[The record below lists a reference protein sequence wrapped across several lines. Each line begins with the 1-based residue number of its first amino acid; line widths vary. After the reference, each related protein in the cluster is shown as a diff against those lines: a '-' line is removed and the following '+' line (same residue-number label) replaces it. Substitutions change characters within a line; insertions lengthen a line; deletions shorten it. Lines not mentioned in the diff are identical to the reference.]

1 MNAAEKAQHFIHN
14 EKAFHLGFLPTEQS
28 NGLSRS
34 LEDDFKRSSIEGVAT
49 LQRVDR
55 EVLAMA
61 KRVFRS
67 AEYAELVAAME
78 QTLRSGGRIAF
89 SGCGATGRLSI
100 LLESMWRTSCRDTAG
115 MEDYGKQVFSIMTGG
130 DFALVKSV
138 EFFEDYAVF
147 GRRQVKELD
156 LGPADLL
163 VAITEGGETSSVLGT
178 VAEMADRGGKVF
190 LLFNN
195 PADLLAEHLE
205 RSRDAIRNPR
215 VTVLDLFCGPM
226 ALAGSTRMQAT
237 TSEQL
242 IAGGALETVFA
253 RLAGEPEI
261 ADYAGAFEK
270 LLDTLEAPETR
281 KAIADY
287 IDFETEIYRHHGK
300 VTYFTHDFLLDVFT
314 DTTERS
320 PTFML
325 PPFRAA
331 QDAVSAQSWAFVK
344 DVFLPTEQAWM
355 QAMARPLRCLRW
367 TMPDYE
373 EMGVSDRIKTVPA
386 ILEKDLLAFRIG
398 SDPAPER
405 YEKDADCAVVVA
417 FGSEAEDPDFRAA
430 CAAQCSPYKTVRT
443 LAVASGNG
451 DFSMPSIAED
461 KRFLR
466 LMDHTA
472 LKLVLNTI
480 STGVMTKYGRV
491 SGNWM
496 SFVALS
502 NKKLIDRGIRLLS
515 ELGAIPYD
523 DAALRI
529 FQAMEDAEKMQ
540 QPGMERICAVQLA
553 LQQLKTEQ
561 GKA

>member
-1 MNAAEKAQHFIHN
+1 MNAAEQAQHFIHN
-14 EKAFHLGFLPTEQS
+14 ETAFHLGFLPTEQS
-28 NGLSRS
+28 NELSRT
-34 LEDDFKRSSIEGVAT
+34 LEDDFKRSSVEGVAT

-55 EVLAMA
+55 EVLTMA
-61 KRVFRS
+61 KRVFQS
-67 AEYAELVAAME
+67 AEYAALVVAME

-115 MEDYGKQVFSIMTGG
+115 MEDFGRQVFSIMTGG

-156 LGPADLL
+156 LGSGDLL

-195 PADLLAEHLE
+195 PADLLAAHLE
-205 RSRDAIRNPR
+205 RSRNAIRNPR

-253 RLAGEPEI
+253 RLAGEKEI
-261 ADYAGAFEK
+261 ADYAAAFEK
-270 LLDTLEAPETR
+270 LLQTLELPETR

-287 IDFETEIYRHHGK
+287 IDFETEIYRRHGK

-331 QDAVSAQSWAFVK
+331 QDALSAQSWAFVK
-344 DVFLPTEQAWM
+344 DVFYPTEQAWR

-373 EMGVSDRIKTVPA
+373 AMGVSDRIKTVPA
-386 ILEKDLLAFRIG
+386 ILENDLLAFRIG
-398 SDPAPER
+398 NDPAPER
-405 YEKDADCAVVVA
+405 CENEADCAVVAA
-417 FGSEAEDPDFRAA
+417 FGAEAENPDFRAA
-430 CAAQCSPYKTVRT
+430 CAVQCSPYQTVRT
-443 LAVASGNG
+443 LAVASDNG
-451 DFSMPSIAED
+451 DFSMPSIPED

-515 ELGAIPYD
+515 GLGAIPYD
-523 DAALRI
+523 DAARRI
-529 FQAMEDAEKMQ
+529 FQAMEDAGKMQ
-540 QPGMERICAVQLA
+540 KPGMERICAVQLA

-561 GKA
+561 GRA

>member
-61 KRVFRS
+61 KRVFLS

-78 QTLRSGGRIAF
+78 QTLRAGGRIAF

-147 GRRQVKELD
+147 GRSQVKELD

-261 ADYAGAFEK
+261 TDYAALFEK

-355 QAMARPLRCLRW
+355 QAMAP
-367 TMPDYE
+367 
-373 EMGVSDRIKTVPA
+373 
-386 ILEKDLLAFRIG
+386 
-398 SDPAPER
+398 
-405 YEKDADCAVVVA
+405 
-417 FGSEAEDPDFRAA
+417 
-430 CAAQCSPYKTVRT
+430 
-443 LAVASGNG
+443 
-451 DFSMPSIAED
+451 
-461 KRFLR
+461 
-466 LMDHTA
+466 
-472 LKLVLNTI
+472 
-480 STGVMTKYGRV
+480 
-491 SGNWM
+491 
-496 SFVALS
+496 
-502 NKKLIDRGIRLLS
+502 
-515 ELGAIPYD
+515 
-523 DAALRI
+523 
-529 FQAMEDAEKMQ
+529 
-540 QPGMERICAVQLA
+540 
-553 LQQLKTEQ
+553 
-561 GKA
+561 

>member
-61 KRVFRS
+61 KRVFLS

-78 QTLRSGGRIAF
+78 QTLRAGGRIAF

-205 RSRDAIRNPR
+205 RSREAIRNPR

-261 ADYAGAFEK
+261 ADYAALFEK
-270 LLDTLEAPETR
+270 LLNTLEAPETR

-344 DVFLPTEQAWM
+344 DVFHPTEQAWL

-373 EMGVSDRIKTVPA
+373 EMGVNDRIKTVPA

-561 GKA
+561 GRA

>member
-1 MNAAEKAQHFIHN
+1 M
-14 EKAFHLGFLPTEQS
+14 
-28 NGLSRS
+28 
-34 LEDDFKRSSIEGVAT
+34 
-49 LQRVDR
+49 
-55 EVLAMA
+55 
-61 KRVFRS
+61 
-67 AEYAELVAAME
+67 
-78 QTLRSGGRIAF
+78 
-89 SGCGATGRLSI
+89 
-100 LLESMWRTSCRDTAG
+100 
-115 MEDYGKQVFSIMTGG
+115 
-130 DFALVKSV
+130 
-138 EFFEDYAVF
+138 
-147 GRRQVKELD
+147 KELD
-156 LGPADLL
+156 LGPGDLL

-178 VAEMADRGGKVF
+178 VAEMAERGGKVF

-195 PADLLAEHLE
+195 PADLLAERLE

-253 RLAGEPEI
+253 RLAGEKEI
-261 ADYAGAFEK
+261 IDYAAAFEK
-270 LLDTLEAPETR
+270 LLDTLETPETR

-287 IDFETEIYRHHGK
+287 IDFETEIYRQHGK

-331 QDAVSAQSWAFVK
+331 QDPVSAQSWAFVK
-344 DVFLPTEQAWM
+344 DVFHPTEQAWM

-373 EMGVSDRIKTVPA
+373 AMGVSDRIKTVPA
-386 ILEKDLLAFRIG
+386 LLEKDLLAFRIG
-398 SDPAPER
+398 NDPAPER
-405 YEKDADCAVVVA
+405 YENDVDCAVVVA
-417 FGSEAEDPDFRAA
+417 FGSEAESPDFRAA

-451 DFSMPSIAED
+451 DFTMSSIEED
-461 KRFLR
+461 RRFLR

-515 ELGAIPYD
+515 ELGEIPYEN
-523 DAALRI
+523 AACRI

-540 QPGMERICAVQLA
+540 KPGMERICAVQLA
-553 LQQLKTEQ
+553 LQQLKTERENR
-561 GKA
+561 

>member
-1 MNAAEKAQHFIHN
+1 MNAAEKAHYFIHN
-14 EKAFHLGFLPTEQS
+14 ETAFHLGFLPTEQS
-28 NGLSRS
+28 NELSRT
-34 LEDDFKRSSIEGVAT
+34 LETDFKRSSMDGVAT

-61 KRVFRS
+61 KRVFQS
-67 AEYAELVAAME
+67 AEYRALVAAME

-115 MEDYGKQVFSIMTGG
+115 MEEFGKQVFSIMTGG

-156 LGPADLL
+156 LGPGDLL

-178 VAEMADRGGKVF
+178 VAEMAERNGKVF

-195 PADLLAEHLE
+195 PADLLAERLE
-205 RSRDAIRNPR
+205 RSREAIRNPR
-215 VTVLDLFCGPM
+215 VTVLDLYCGPM

-253 RLAGEPEI
+253 RLAGEKEI
-261 ADYAGAFEK
+261 IDYAAAFER
-270 LLDTLEAPETR
+270 LLDTLETPETR

-287 IDFETEIYRHHGK
+287 IDFETEIYRQHGK

-331 QDAVSAQSWAFVK
+331 QDPVSAQSWAFVK
-344 DVFLPTEQAWM
+344 DVFQPTEQAWM

-398 SDPAPER
+398 NDPAPER
-405 YEKDADCAVVVA
+405 YEKDTDCAVVVA
-417 FGSEAEDPDFRAA
+417 FGSEAENPDFRAA

-443 LAVASGNG
+443 LAVASRNG
-451 DFSMPSIAED
+451 DFSLPSIAED
-461 KRFLR
+461 KRLLR

-515 ELGAIPYD
+515 ELGAVPYE

-540 QPGMERICAVQLA
+540 KPGMERICAVQLA

-561 GKA
+561 EGV